1 MPGIYL
7 HIPFCEKKCVYCDF
21 YSITNKSNID
31 QFINALKNEILLF
44 LKANPEIDRK
54 IETIY
59 FGGGTPSLLEP
70 KHIAEVVEIIYNNF
84 DLSSLCEFT
93 IECNPGTDFIR
104 KLPEY
109 KSIGINRISIGVQSL
124 NESELKFL
132 GRIHTSNEATRSI
145 ESALDFFENV
155 SVDIIFSIPN
165 QTEKSL
171 LNTLKYLLEF
181 DLKHI
186 SAYSLIYEE
195 GTPLFNQLQKGKVFP
210 KNENEDYELYRTIQS
225 FLLNRGFEQYEV
237 SNYAKQGFKSLHNL
251 GYWQHK
257 EYYGFGPSAHSFYQS
272 KRVWNVRNL
281 KQYLA
286 FLQNHHLPIEGSE
299 ILDEEKKML
308 EKIMLGLRSEG
319 ICLQKFKEDFD
330 VDIQCEL
337 NEVLQEWIA
346 LGFAKIENGFLKLTP
361 NGYFVCDK
369 LTVDLTEKVESCI
382 KIKDYQT

>member
-7 HIPFCEKKCVYCDF
+7 HIPFCEKKCIYCDF

-330 VDIQCEL
+330 VDIQSEL

>member
-7 HIPFCEKKCVYCDF
+7 HIPFCEKKCIYCDF

>member
-7 HIPFCEKKCVYCDF
+7 HIPFCEKKCIYCDF

-59 FGGGTPSLLEP
+59 VGGGTPSLLEP

-84 DLSSLCEFT
+84 DLSSLGEFT

>member
-7 HIPFCEKKCVYCDF
+7 HIPFCEKKCIYCDF

-59 FGGGTPSLLEP
+59 VGGGTPSLLEP

-84 DLSSLCEFT
+84 DLSSLGEFT

-132 GRIHTSNEATRSI
+132 GRIHTSNEAIRSI

-330 VDIQCEL
+330 VDIQSEL

>member
-7 HIPFCEKKCVYCDF
+7 HIPFCEKKCIYCDF

-210 KNENEDYELYRTIQS
+210 QNENEDYELYRTIQS

>member
-7 HIPFCEKKCVYCDF
+7 HIPFCEKKCIYCDF

-337 NEVLQEWIA
+337 NEVLQEW
-346 LGFAKIENGFLKLTP
+346 
-361 NGYFVCDK
+361 
-369 LTVDLTEKVESCI
+369 
-382 KIKDYQT
+382 